1 MSTTVQ
7 EAVRPAAAPPPA
19 TSPTGEAPTE
29 EAPTEEAPGGAP
41 LRLRWLLL
49 AVVTGASFLDSLDV
63 NIVTVV
69 LPAVQRDL
77 GTEFA
82 TAQWTL
88 AGYALAFSLF
98 LITGGRLG
106 DIHGRKRVFLAG
118 VAGFTLASAVCGF
131 APNAE
136 LLVAARLLQGLTAA
150 LMVPQVMS
158 VIVTLFRPKEWPVA
172 FAVLGAALTLGSVGG
187 PLLGG
192 LLTGL
197 DLFGLGW
204 RVIFLVNVPL
214 GLLITVLAARLLPEN
229 RQEGPTRLDL
239 PGVALLTAAAFALMY
254 PLVQGRE
261 QGWPAWMLASALAAP
276 VLLVLFARHQRRRH
290 ARDGG
295 ALVPP
300 PLFARRSFAV
310 GLAVTLLAFTGI
322 GSLALILTYHLQYGL
337 GWSVLRTAL
346 ATAAWPVG
354 IAVTFQIAWRHGMR
368 RGRLFVGAGA
378 AVMAAGSLLL
388 MAAVRTAGADLSWWQ
403 VAGAELV
410 VGFGMGLCSPV
421 LASTVLSEVPP
432 QDSGAG
438 SGVVNAVTQFG
449 SAAGVAVV
457 GAIFLAA
464 TGDAAGGDVATD
476 LLDPA
481 RIDRFCSATGATLW
495 YNAGA
500 FALTALL
507 SRLLPAPATTST
519 DTSAEGAPA

>member
-1 MSTTVQ
+1 MSTTTVQ
-7 EAVRPAAAPPPA
+7 EAVRPAAAPPAPA
-19 TSPTGEAPTE
+19 PE
-29 EAPTEEAPGGAP
+29 EAEEEASAP

-77 GTEFA
+77 GTGFA

-88 AGYALAFSLF
+88 AGYALAFSLL

-136 LLVAARLLQGLTAA
+136 LLVAARLVQGLTAA

-214 GLLITVLAARLLPEN
+214 GALITVLAARLLPET
-229 RQEGPTRLDL
+229 RQEGGPSRLDL

-261 QGWPAWMLASALAAP
+261 QGWPAWMLLCALAAP
-276 VLLVLFARHQRRRH
+276 VLLTLFALQQRRRH
-290 ARDGG
+290 ARDAG

-388 MAAVRTAGADLSWWQ
+388 MAAVRTSGAGLSWWQ

-457 GAIFLAA
+457 GAIFLSA
-464 TGDAAGGDVATD
+464 TGDLGAGAEAAA
-476 LLDPA
+476 DPA

-495 YNAGA
+495 YNAAA

-507 SRLLPAPATTST
+507 SRLLPGPAPAPTEGTS
-519 DTSAEGAPA
+519 S

>member
-7 EAVRPAAAPPPA
+7 EAALPAPPAAEAAEAAGPAEAAEPADPPQAHPAPP
-19 TSPTGEAPTE
+19 
-29 EAPTEEAPGGAP
+29 
-41 LRLRWLLL
+41 RLRWLLL
-49 AVVTGASFLDSLDV
+49 AVVTGASLLDSLDV

-77 GTEFA
+77 GADFA

-88 AGYALAFSLF
+88 AGYALAFSLS

-118 VAGFTLASAVCGF
+118 VAGFTLASAACGF

-136 LLVAARLLQGLTAA
+136 LLVAARLVQGVAAA

-204 RVIFLVNVPL
+204 RAIFLVNLPL
-214 GLLITVLAARLLPEN
+214 GLLITGLGAGLLPEN
-229 RQEGPTRLDL
+229 RHEGPPRLDL
-239 PGVALLTAAAFALMY
+239 PGVALLTAAAFGLMY

-261 QGWPAWMLASALAAP
+261 QGWPAWMLLPALAAP
-276 VLLVLFARHQRRRH
+276 VLFLLFARHQRRRH
-290 ARDGG
+290 ARDGS

-300 PLFARRSFAV
+300 PLFARRSFAA

-322 GSLALILTYHLQYGL
+322 GSLALVLTYHLQYGL

-354 IAVTFQIAWRHGMR
+354 IAVTFQIAWRHGTR

-388 MAAVRTAGADLSWWQ
+388 TAAVRSAGAGLSWWQ

-421 LASTVLSEVPP
+421 LASVVLSEVPP

-449 SAAGVAVV
+449 SAVGVAVV
-457 GAIFLAA
+457 GAIFLAV
-464 TGDAAGGDVATD
+464 TGGVAADAPD
-476 LLDPA
+476 

-500 FALTALL
+500 FALTAAL
-507 SRLLPAPATTST
+507 SRFLPGPARTPEDLADPSQ
-519 DTSAEGAPA
+519 GALA